1 MFWSSMSMPPLCSR
15 PQVGEM
21 LVSDDV
27 KRDGQPASS
36 HFTFARTALLLA
48 LAVAA
53 AALYAPNLGDYFIGD
68 DFDLIRSFHGKP
80 FSYLVGLLWSNESGD
95 VWKDWGLDPAKGLGY
110 LRPVKI
116 WLLALDSA
124 LWGTNPIGY
133 HVTAT
138 LCFVAMVVATARLL
152 ERLLPRHGVLAVAG
166 AGVAMLH
173 PICAEIVPFLTAREE
188 TLAVAFG
195 LAALLAFIRSRDDGN
210 ASPAFA
216 LLLALA
222 LGVKESSVAIVAL
235 AASHDLVHGRMR
247 PWRPG
252 FRSDARIWW
261 PALFVLALYFGLRW
275 FAFGS
280 FAGGD
285 GSEMNFLPA
294 QVIGFHARLF
304 ASLLDPTLLS
314 VGFVR
319 EAGLVFALVALAPAI
334 AVAWQWKHI
343 PIARRR
349 DLLFIGPLW
358 YLSTTALY
366 AGVPFAS
373 RHHIFPV
380 LGLVM
385 AETVALA
392 TLLDLGVLRRERRVA
407 LAFLALGALAFL
419 PPSVTTSREYRHASR
434 IVADLRA
441 QIEAR
446 TIRLPDRSDLVL
458 RGVPQLVL
466 PPFYFGWGLRSALGL
481 PFTASDVSGH
491 AMVLNPLHR
500 ELNRT
505 AKSVEEVHGLEID
518 VGRSDAIPH
527 WMKLRYRQREIR
539 EGANESVEA
548 KTEAK
553 PEPTR

>member
-1 MFWSSMSMPPLCSR
+1 MFWSSMSMPPLCAR

-21 LVSDDV
+21 RGSEVEH
-27 KRDGQPASS
+27 RDRKPASS
-36 HFTFARTALLLA
+36 GSAFARHGLQLA
-48 LAVAA
+48 LAIAA
-53 AALYAPNLGDYFIGD
+53 AALYAPNLADSFIGD

-80 FSYLVGLLWSNESGD
+80 FSYLVSLLWSNESGD

-138 LCFVAMVVATARLL
+138 LCFVAMVVAAARLL
-152 ERLLPRHGVLAVAG
+152 ERLLPDHRVLAVAG
-166 AGVAMLH
+166 AGVAMMH

-188 TLAVAFG
+188 TLAIAFG

-247 PWRPG
+247 PWSPG

-261 PALFVLALYFGLRW
+261 PALIVLVLYFSLRW

-285 GSEMNFLPA
+285 GSEMSFLPA

-319 EAGLVFALVALAPAI
+319 EAGLVFALLALAPAI
-334 AVAWQWKHI
+334 AVAWQWKRI

-358 YLSTTALY
+358 YLATTALY

-392 TLLDLGVLRRERRVA
+392 TLLDLGALRRERRVA

-419 PPSVTTSREYRHASR
+419 PPSITTIREYRHASR
-434 IVADLRA
+434 MVAALRA
-441 QIEAR
+441 DIEAKAQQV
-446 TIRLPDRSDLVL
+446 PDGSDLVL

-466 PPFYFGWGLRSALGL
+466 PPFYFGWGLRSALGT
-481 PFTASDVSGH
+481 PFTPSDVAGR
-491 AMVLNPLHR
+491 MTVLNPLNR
-500 ELNRT
+500 ELNRI
-505 AKSVEEVHGLEID
+505 AKPVEEIRGVEID
-518 VGRSDAIPH
+518 VGRSDAIPR

-539 EGANESVEA
+539 ENANASDPGNSEKNAE
-548 KTEAK
+548 E
-553 PEPTR
+553 TR